1 MPQDHENHVVIEKL
15 IESWGLTA
23 SSLMAS
29 SSWWRRA
36 LGLVLACVALWC
48 IVVLAA
54 VWVLVGKKPKSPPLS
69 SRDTDRR
76 LH

>member
-1 MPQDHENHVVIEKL
+1 MWIEKL

-54 VWVLVGKKPKSPPLS
+54 VWVLFGKKPKAMP
-69 SRDTDRR
+69 RNNNDRN